1 MRVLGVVHGDEVR
14 SGVFGEVVAE
24 RGDTIEEW
32 SVPSGRPPPR
42 PLSAYDAAIVFGGS
56 MHPDQEELHPWL
68 SGERELLRRLLGEG
82 TPLLGVCL
90 GAELVAQAV
99 GAKVGPSR
107 EPEVGWF
114 DVELAPEGESDP
126 VLGALPPHFV
136 AFQWHF
142 YAYEVPSGAVELAS
156 SPACSQAFRLG
167 ERTWGVQFHPEVT
180 LEQVESWIV
189 QDPQE
194 IEGDLEA
201 LRRETRARIEEW
213 NDLGRRLCA
222 AFLDAAESARLAA

>member
-1 MRVLGVVHGDEVR
+1 MRVLGIVHGDEVR

-42 PLSAYDAAIVFGGS
+42 PLSSYGAAIVFGGS

-68 SGERELLRRLLGEG
+68 SGEHELLRRLLEEG
-82 TPLLGVCL
+82 MPLLGVCL
-90 GAELVAQAV
+90 GAELIAQAV
-99 GAKVGPSR
+99 GAEVGPAR

-126 VLGALPPHFV
+126 VLGALPPRFV

-142 YAYEVPSGAVELAS
+142 YACEVPRGAVELAS

-180 LEQVESWIV
+180 HEQVEDWIAV
-189 QDPQE
+189 DPHE
-194 IEGDLEA
+194 IQGDPEA

-213 NDLGRRLCA
+213 NELGRRLCA
-222 AFLDAAESARLAA
+222 AFLDAAETARLAA